1 MWSDD
6 EKPKPRPAHVIGA
19 DLSKL
24 SVSELT
30 ELADE
35 LRREAGRVE
44 KAAEEKQKSRQD
56 ANAVFKS

>member
-6 EKPKPRPAHVIGA
+6 DKPKPKPAHVIGA

-24 SVSELT
+24 SVFELT

-35 LRREAGRVE
+35 LRREAARVE
-44 KAAEEKQKSRQD
+44 KAAEEKQKSRQVAD
-56 ANAVFKS
+56 AVFKS